1 MASESIDKISHK
13 NDKLNKI
20 LLDHKKKEYRLSLA
34 EKLKYRRYRKLFIT
48 PDELG
53 FLVNNL
59 FELDFLDCGT
69 ETDDLGQKIPGEPFI
84 TDDGL
89 HAIRT
94 NYFPSESFQKK
105 ARIAMPILTI
115 IAILSIL
122 FGIFMVSSN
131 VRLKDEIQQKD
142 GIIDSLRTES
152 KAQEMNE

>member
-1 MASESIDKISHK
+1 MASESIDRISYK

-20 LLDHKKKEYRLSLA
+20 LLDHKKKEYRLTIS
-34 EKLKYRRYRKLFIT
+34 EKSKYRKYRKLFIN

-59 FELDFLDCGT
+59 FELKFLDCGI

-84 TDDGL
+84 TDEGL
-89 HAIRT
+89 HAIKT
-94 NYFPSESFQKK
+94 SYFPSETFQRK
-105 ARIAMPILTI
+105 ARIAMPIIAI

-131 VRLKDEIQQKD
+131 KRLKDEIRQRD
-142 GIIDSLRTES
+142 GIIDSLRIE
-152 KAQEMNE
+152 